1 MTNEQMQEIAK
12 NVAAEIVEK
21 SRGER
26 GAVVTKS
33 ETSKFSA
40 LKSCENFGAFLKTV
54 ANAKG
59 GGREEVVKQASRF
72 GGAEMAKAIQES
84 VYDSAGV
91 LVPVQTANEVIEF
104 LRPVSLMDK
113 LGIRTV
119 AFKSQLEIPK
129 QTGTASLAWIGEG
142 DTVAET
148 KPTFGKIILKAHK
161 AMALLNLSNDLLR
174 NPAVG
179 DAFAGEDARLA
190 MAHGLDDAML
200 NGTGLSGQPTGL
212 IKQINS
218 ANSYVRAGTSIANY
232 IGDADKAVE
241 KVLSADVAITAP
253 AWLMSPRRKPSCWAC
268 VMRPGT
274 CSATRCSGTR
284 PSADSP
290 TSSRPA
296 WRPRSSCSGAGIS
309 SSTGWTRPSTCRFT
323 RTRAPPTTRP
333 SSAPCCVPTSRFVR
347 TRRSPKSRTAN
358 R

>member
-33 ETSKFSA
+33 EPVKFSA
-40 LKSCENFGAFLKTV
+40 VKSTANFGSFLKAV

-59 GGREEVVKQASRF
+59 GGREETVRAAEKF

-84 VYDSAGV
+84 VFDSAGV

-119 AFKSQLEIPK
+119 GFKGQLEIPK
-129 QTGTASLAWIGEG
+129 QTGTASLTWIGEG

-161 AMALLNLSNDLLR
+161 AMAILNLSNDLLR

-200 NGTGLSGQPTGL
+200 NGSGVAGQPLGL
-212 IKQINS
+212 LKQIN
-218 ANSYVRAGTSIANY
+218 ANNSFARAGTSVANY
-232 IGDADKAVE
+232 IADADKAVE
-241 KVLSADVAITAP
+241 KVLSADVAISAP
-253 AWLMSPRRKPSCWAC
+253 AWVMSPVKESELLGLRDSAGYVFRDEMLGNKTFRGFPYVVSTRVATTKLVFGCWDQLLYGMDEA
-268 VMRPGT
+268 VNV
-274 CSATRCSGTR
+274 SLHQ
-284 PSADSP
+284 D
-290 TSSRPA
+290 
-296 WRPRSSCSGAGIS
+296 
-309 SSTGWTRPSTCRFT
+309 
-323 RTRAPPTTRP
+323 TRAAYDETVLR
-333 SSAPCCVPTSRFVR
+333 AVLRADFKVR
-347 TRRSPKSRTAN
+347 HDKAFAEIKNS
-358 R
+358 

>member
-253 AWLMSPRRKPSCWAC
+253 AWLMSPSKEAELLGLRDAAGYVFRDEMLGNKTFRGFPYIVSTRVATTKLVFGCWDQLIYGMDEA
-268 VMRPGT
+268 VNVSLHT
-274 CSATRCSGTR
+274 
-284 PSADSP
+284 D
-290 TSSRPA
+290 
-296 WRPRSSCSGAGIS
+296 
-309 SSTGWTRPSTCRFT
+309 
-323 RTRAPPTTRP
+323 TRAAYDETVLR
-333 SSAPCCVPTSRFVR
+333 AVLRADFKVR
-347 TRRSPKSRTAN
+347 QDKAFAEIKNS
-358 R
+358 